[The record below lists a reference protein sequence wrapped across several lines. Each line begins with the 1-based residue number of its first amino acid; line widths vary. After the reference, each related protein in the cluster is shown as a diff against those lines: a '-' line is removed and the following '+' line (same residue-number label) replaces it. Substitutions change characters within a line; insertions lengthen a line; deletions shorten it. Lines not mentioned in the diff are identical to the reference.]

1 MASVDP
7 YSPCP
12 CGSGQKFKWCCQKV
26 ESYAERAQRM
36 VDNGQFESALRPL
49 AEGLAKV
56 PDNPWLLLRKALIE
70 LHLNQLGPARQSLE
84 ALLKKTPGHP
94 GGTILM
100 TRLALETEGPA
111 AGIASFQ
118 QGLSAMEPQQR
129 PTLAPLAAFAG
140 ISLVRAG
147 FPIAAMKHLE
157 LAQQWGGG
165 KDESTTSALQSLRA
179 SRDLS
184 AWEKNPYR
192 LWPPPQGVTDAFRE
206 SFERAIGWAEEGLW
220 SSAASAFELLAAGS
234 SAGAIADRNRGLCCL
249 WLADH
254 EAAVAALRRFIAR
267 TGPSLEAVDLEV
279 LCQRIA
285 ANPGEETVELV
296 HLSWP
301 IRNRDG
307 LLAALRAEPACEPG
321 PERPI
326 NPDDPDS
333 SKVEHFFL
341 LDRPKIEARAGLTR
355 RDIPVVEGELLV
367 AQDHVVLETYDDGRL
382 DRLIDRFTALA
393 RANIPPAHPRTKV
406 IGHESRY
413 HLAMSW
419 RWNFPPGIAEVDVQ
433 RLNREQSAY
442 LAREVWP
449 ATPNP
454 VLRGRTPLQA
464 AQAGDAETPLRAAVR
479 LLEASVDDPDGLVAW
494 DQLRSRLGLPPEPA
508 VAPESLDLDRLH
520 LSRWPLIPAEALDDD
535 RLLDLYH
542 RAGHWGMRP
551 VLIRAARAIAARPSL
566 RIKGEI
572 PPIALFGALALDA
585 AQRDDRTEA
594 QDWMERGREAEPPS
608 RQASQAVLWDLLA
621 LQIAMVL
628 DEPEVWV
635 PILVGVLDRYRGNTD
650 AMSAVLRRLI
660 ELGLIRATIDPKRRD
675 QIELDTRILDEY
687 LKRFGPRV
695 ATTAADRGGS
705 PIWTPEAS
713 RGGSSIWTPG
723 SEAAPRPG
731 EERKIIL
738 PGQ

>member
-1 MASVDP
+1 MAPVDP

-70 LHLNQLGPARQSLE
+70 LHLNQVGPARQSLE
-84 ALLKKTPGHP
+84 ALLKKNPGHT

-100 TRLALETEGPA
+100 TRLALETEGAA

-118 QGLSAMEPQQR
+118 QGLSAMEPQR
-129 PTLAPLAAFAG
+129 RRSLAPLATFLGTSLAQAG
-140 ISLVRAG
+140 L
-147 FPIAAMKHLE
+147 PIAAIKHLE

-165 KDESTTSALQSLRA
+165 KDESTAMALHSLWTNRA
-179 SRDLS
+179 HS

-192 LWPPPQGVTDAFRE
+192 LWPPPEGVTDAFRE
-206 SFERAIGWAEEGLW
+206 SFERAIGWADEGLW

-267 TGPSLEAVDLEV
+267 TGPSLEAVDLEA

-285 ANPGEETVELV
+285 ANPGEETIEFV
-296 HLSWP
+296 HLTWP
-301 IRNRDG
+301 IRNREG
-307 LLAALRAEPACEPG
+307 LLAALRAERTCERG
-321 PERPI
+321 PDRAI
-326 NPDDPDS
+326 RLDDPDS
-333 SKVEHFFL
+333 SPVERFFL

-355 RDIPVVEGELLV
+355 REIPVIEGEVLV
-367 AQDHVVLETYDDGRL
+367 AQDSVVLETYDDGRL
-382 DRLIDRFTALA
+382 DRLIDRFTAVA

-406 IGHESRY
+406 IGNESRY
-413 HLAMSW
+413 QLAISW
-419 RWNFPPGIAEVDVQ
+419 RWNFPPGLPEADVQ
-433 RLNREQSAY
+433 RLNREQLAY
-442 LAREVWP
+442 LIREVWP

-454 VLRGRTPLQA
+454 ALRGRTPLQA
-464 AQAGDAETPLRAAVR
+464 AQAGDSETPLRAAVR
-479 LLEASVDDPDGLVAW
+479 LLESSFDDPDGLVDW
-494 DQLRSRLGLPPEPA
+494 VQLRSRLGLQPEPPI
-508 VAPESLDLDRLH
+508 APESLDLDRLH

-542 RAGHWGMRP
+542 GARAYGLRP
-551 VLIRAARAIAARPSL
+551 VLIQAARAIVARPSL

-585 AQRDDRTEA
+585 AERDDRA
-594 QDWMERGREAEPPS
+594 AARAWMERGRESEPPS
-608 RQASQAVLWDLLA
+608 RQAAQAVLWDLLD
-621 LQIAMVL
+621 LQVAIVL
-628 DEPEVWV
+628 EEPDVWV
-635 PILVGVLDRYRGNTD
+635 PVLAGVLERYRSNSD
-650 AMSAVLRRLI
+650 AMSAVLQRLI
-660 ELGLIRATIDPKRRD
+660 ELGLIRAIVDPKRRD
-675 QIELDTRILDEY
+675 QIELDTRVLDEY

-695 ATTAADRGGS
+695 AATAADRGGS

-713 RGGSSIWTPG
+713 RGSSSIWTPG
-723 SEAAPRPG
+723 SEAATRPG